1 MSDPVLPGEDT
12 LVPTEDERTPI
23 DASLSPN
30 ADRLLEELK
39 HSIRIHLLIMQ
50 APTPQLAVF
59 LVKLVDFLEDTD
71 PARKRAEMA
80 KLMFSIV
87 EAVALHVQQSIDAR
101 AQQAGA
107 KGHQFPKQIQDK
119 SDHLLVVLG
128 KSRGLP
134 DKIAAKSALLKE
146 IAEALRGLSTYT
158 KAKYPDI
165 TDIAGNIL

>member
-23 DASLSPN
+23 DASPDPN

-39 HSIRIHLLIMQ
+39 HSIRIHLLINQ
-50 APTPQLAVF
+50 GPTPQLAVF
-59 LVKLVDFLEDTD
+59 LVKLVDFLEDPD
-71 PARKRAEMA
+71 PTRKKTEMGR
-80 KLMFSIV
+80 LVFSLV
-87 EAVALHVQQSIDAR
+87 ESVAIHIQQSIDAR
-101 AQQAGA
+101 AQQAAA
-107 KGHQFPKQIQDK
+107 KGHQFPKHIQDK

-134 DKIAAKSALLKE
+134 DKLAAKSALLKE
-146 IAEALRGLSTYT
+146 IAEALRSLSTYT
-158 KAKYPDI
+158 KARYPDI